1 MYFTD
6 TVSRIGGISLQDIE
20 TQVENLHTRAFDP
33 LDLGNDTTL
42 DSLGMHKLRS
52 GKEDHLYN
60 PKTIHLLQQA
70 TWQKDYKLFKEYSR
84 EIDNEDRFMNL
95 RSLLDFKFPK
105 REFRFRRLSR
115 LKALSN
121 DSKPV
126 RCLMVLFHRKHMRR

>member
-42 DSLGMHKLRS
+42 DSLGMHKSRS

-60 PKTIHLLQQA
+60 PKTIHLFTA
-70 TWQKDYKLFKEYSR
+70 G
-84 EIDNEDRFMNL
+84 NL
-95 RSLLDFKFPK
+95 A
-105 REFRFRRLSR
+105 ERL
-115 LKALSN
+115 
-121 DSKPV
+121 
-126 RCLMVLFHRKHMRR
+126 

>member
-1 MYFTD
+1 MKRNRSQAMVCRDGKLLLVEHRMKGRDFFNLPG
-6 TVSRIGGISLQDIE
+6 GGIEENE
-20 TQVENLHTRAFDP
+20 TPEEEMCIRDSLHTRAFDP

-42 DSLGMHKLRS
+42 DSLGMHKSRS

-95 RSLLDFKFPK
+95 RC
-105 REFRFRRLSR
+105 
-115 LKALSN
+115 
-121 DSKPV
+121 V
-126 RCLMVLFHRKHMRR
+126 